1 MELTILTNFP
11 KSILTSS
18 KISFAESM
26 TIHVEDFDDFYA
38 NYITR
43 DKLHMLADDD
53 FGDFYAN

>member
-1 MELTILTNFP
+1 
-11 KSILTSS
+11 
-18 KISFAESM
+18 M